1 MPVSRETLAA
11 VAQAHALPAR
21 DAARMEALLAALAN
35 EPAPPTT
42 VTDPDDAAER
52 HVADSLAG
60 LAVSAL
66 RQAGRIADLG
76 AGAGFPGL
84 PLAIALPHASVD
96 LVESTGRKC
105 EVIDR
110 LATAADISNASSI
123 AARAEELG
131 ASDAA
136 GGYDVVT
143 ARALASLPVLV
154 EYAAPLLRIGGALVA
169 WKGAPK
175 DDELQ
180 AGASAAAQLGMEPAA
195 PVAVRPFR
203 DARARSLHVFV
214 KGGETPSR
222 FPRRPGMAV
231 KRPLA

>member
-1 MPVSRETLAA
+1 MTVSRETLTVLAE
-11 VAQAHALPAR
+11 AHGLPAAA
-21 DAARMEALLAALAN
+21 AARIEALLEALAG

-42 VTDPDDAAER
+42 VTDPDAAAER

-60 LAVSAL
+60 LAVPAL
-66 RQAGRIADLG
+66 RQAQRIADLG

-84 PLAIALPHASVD
+84 PLAIALPDASID

-110 LATAADISNASSI
+110 LAAAAGAPNAR
-123 AARAEELG
+123 AVATRAEELG
-131 ASDAA
+131 ASEAA

-154 EYAAPLLRIGGALVA
+154 EYAAPLLRMGGSLVA
-169 WKGAPK
+169 WKAAPDEGELRSGAA
-175 DDELQ
+175 
-180 AGASAAAQLGMEPAA
+180 AGAELGMEPAP

-214 KGGETPSR
+214 KRGETPSR

-231 KRPLA
+231 KRPLG